1 MSYKDSTPAEAI
13 MKCSIL
19 FLVSAVLTLS
29 TVCAD
34 DALPLHPEDA
44 AVLRKVAE
52 REHLDAPPDAKP
64 QGWPLQK
71 GDKGVRFASKENP
84 KHALTV
90 VYNDKGRVIKYLGNG
105 PILSNASM
113 AEIAALPELLVI
125 RIDHNIPG
133 PGSKTPQ
140 ELYDG
145 SGFAALV
152 NSKLEEVKIGHAF
165 DDKGMAALA
174 GIRTIKAMH
183 IGHSKV
189 TDQGLQALEKH
200 PSLEVFH
207 ISSQGR
213 AGRVTDK
220 CLAVFATLPK
230 LKELGLHETFVT
242 YDGGLKPLAATKAPL
257 ALLSLKGS
265 LVLPADVEKLKKV
278 LPTLSVETSTP
289 AELLEAPNSRGVAK
303 WASPEAQAYL
313 KLGEKK

>member
-1 MSYKDSTPAEAI
+1 MKLSVAFLASAILSMST
-13 MKCSIL
+13 
-19 FLVSAVLTLS
+19 FG
-29 TVCAD
+29 AD
-34 DALPLHPEDA
+34 GELPLHPEDA
-44 AVLRKVAE
+44 AVLRKVAV

-71 GDKGVRFASKENP
+71 GDQGVRFASKENP
-84 KHALTV
+84 RHALTA
-90 VYNDKGRVIKYLGNG
+90 VYNDKGRVVRYLGNG

-113 AEIAALPELLVI
+113 AEIAALPELRII

-133 PGSKTPQ
+133 PGSQTPH
-140 ELYDG
+140 ESYDG
-145 SGFAALV
+145 SGFTALV

-174 GIRTIKAMH
+174 GIRTVKSMH

-189 TDQGLQALEKH
+189 TDQGLQALTKH

-220 CLAVFATLPK
+220 CLAVFATLPH

-257 ALLSLKGS
+257 AVLSLKGS
-265 LVLPADVEKLKKV
+265 LVLPADVEKFKKD

-289 AELLEAPNSRGVAK
+289 AEILAAPNSRGVAK

-313 KLGEKK
+313 KSGEKK